1 MTDSDGPESPGGP
14 ALSDSPGG
22 SAMPASGAEV
32 DAAGLASAGSLP
44 DDSGDTEAREES
56 GSELRRDE
64 AASAHEQA
72 AAGDQTTAEGEI
84 AEAKGPR
91 KAAAKTRKAAAKA
104 PATLA
109 EWLAGRKDAELVALL
124 QVRPDLA
131 VPLPSS
137 MAVLAARIEQRAS
150 VLRATDELDTLD
162 FAVIETLAVHGAA
175 DSREHRPVPRP
186 RLHKLL
192 GDRVAKTAIN
202 AAVDRLRARG
212 LVWGPDSELHLIPA
226 AQEALPWPLGSTTQL
241 PDALTESEIVAALA
255 ELTSQEK
262 ALLDKL
268 ATTGPRGR
276 TRDAAP
282 DTPADRPV
290 QRLLARRLLNWID
303 DETVEL
309 PPTVGQVLRRE
320 PVTDPHELTPPKPE
334 TTKLT
339 AADVN
344 AAAAGEVGELLR
356 HAAAILETLGQ
367 APAPVLRSGGLG
379 VREIRR
385 IVKQTGIDETR
396 IGLLAEILA
405 AARLVDK
412 GIPEPAPDSDTDDYW
427 APTTTFDAWDAA
439 APAKRWVVLARA
451 WLELDR
457 FPWMIGMRDA
467 NDKPLVALAPDL
479 RNMHAV
485 RDRRAILELLGEFP
499 SGTAVSASEL
509 SRVLAWRQ
517 PRWRRHFRTDAVQ
530 RTLAEAEAV
539 GLVARGALTSAGRA
553 LLHGNESGPAD
564 AEAAMAAALPA
575 PVDHV
580 LVQADLTVIAPGPLV
595 PELQE
600 RISLVADVESAGAA
614 TVYRISEN
622 SVRRALDAGATAAEL
637 QNLFTAHSRTPVP
650 QSLTYLIDDV
660 ARRHGRLRVGMAQSF
675 VRSEDPALLAEVLAA
690 PVAGEL
696 ALRAVAPTVAISQ
709 APLAEVLTRLRAAGF
724 SPAGEDSSGAVVDL
738 RSRGIRIAPRP
749 NTRPSYRPNP
759 PSLEQL
765 ESLVAELRAGERA
778 AQARSGQAVRSDG
791 SRTNTAAALALL
803 QLAARVRRAVH
814 IGYVDAQGVASQR
827 VVEPLKVGGG
837 QLDAL
842 DPVTGAVRHFTL
854 HRIASVALVD

>member
-1 MTDSDGPESPGGP
+1 MTDSDGSASSESPGGP
-14 ALSDSPGG
+14 ALSEPPGDIG
-22 SAMPASGAEV
+22 VPASG
-32 DAAGLASAGSLP
+32 DLAA
-44 DDSGDTEAREES
+44 DGDVTAAAPNA
-56 GSELRRDE
+56 RDE
-64 AASAHEQA
+64 AIPAESGDA
-72 AAGDQTTAEGEI
+72 ATSSD
-84 AEAKGPR
+84 
-91 KAAAKTRKAAAKA
+91 TRATAAKA
-104 PATLA
+104 GGKVTATKARARTSKAPTTLA
-109 EWLAGRKDAELVALL
+109 EWLAARNDVDLVGLL
-124 QVRPDLA
+124 QLRPDLA

-137 MAVLAARIEQRAS
+137 MAVLAARTEQRAS

-162 FAVIETLAVHGAA
+162 FAVIETLAVQGAA
-175 DSREHRPVPRP
+175 DTRNPTSVPRP

-192 GDRVAKTAIN
+192 GDRVAKPAIN
-202 AAVDRLRARG
+202 AAVDRLRARA
-212 LVWGPDSELHLIPA
+212 LVWGPDSELHLTPA
-226 AQEALPWPLGSTTQL
+226 AQEALPWPLGSTTRL
-241 PDALTESEIVAALA
+241 PDALTESEIGSALA
-255 ELTSQEK
+255 ELTAQEK
-262 ALLDKL
+262 GLLDKL

-282 DTPADRPV
+282 GTPADRPV

-356 HAAAILETLGQ
+356 HAAAILETLAQ

-385 IVKQTGIDETR
+385 MVKQTGIDEAR
-396 IGLLAEILA
+396 IGLIAEILT

-412 GIPEPAPDSDTDDYW
+412 GIPEPAPDSDTEDYW
-427 APTTTFDAWDAA
+427 APTTTSDAWDAA

-451 WLELDR
+451 WLDLDR

-467 NDKPLVALAPDL
+467 NDKPLVALSPDL
-479 RNMHAV
+479 RNLHAI

-499 SGTAVSASEL
+499 TGTALSASDV
-509 SRVLAWRQ
+509 SRILAWRQ
-517 PRWRRHFRTDAVQ
+517 PRWRRHFRVEAVE
-530 RTLAEAEAV
+530 RTLVEAESV

-564 AEAAMAAALPA
+564 AEAAMASALPA

-580 LVQADLTVIAPGPLV
+580 LVQADLTVIAPGPLT
-595 PELQE
+595 PELQD

-614 TVYRISEN
+614 TVYRISDT
-622 SVRRALDAGATAAEL
+622 SVRRALDAGSTAAEL
-637 QNLFTAHSRTPVP
+637 QNLFTTHSRTPVP

-690 PVAGEL
+690 PVAGQL

-709 APLAEVLTRLRAAGF
+709 APLGEVLAQLRAAGF
-724 SPAGEDSSGAVVDL
+724 SPAGEDSSGTIVDL

-749 NTRPSYRPNP
+749 NSRPTYRPNP
-759 PSLEQL
+759 PSQEQL

-778 AQARSGQAVRSDG
+778 AQARSGQTVRSDG
-791 SRTNTAAALALL
+791 SRTSTAATLALL
-803 QLAARVRRAVH
+803 QLAARVRRPVH
-814 IGYVDAQGVASQR
+814 INYVDASGVATQR
-827 VVEPLKVGGG
+827 VVEPVKVGGG

-842 DPVTGAVRHFTL
+842 DPVTNAIRHFTL